1 MLDAFTIS
9 SLQCYRIIPHLTAIG
24 LQYGLFRRKDL
35 KDEKLRY
42 VLFIDMG
49 SSHTSVGVIMFKPN
63 EI

>member
-1 MLDAFTIS
+1 V
-9 SLQCYRIIPHLTAIG
+9 G

-35 KDEKLRY
+35 KDENRS

-49 SSHTSVGVIMFKPN
+49 SSHTSMGVIQFKPD

>member
-9 SLQCYRIIPHLTAIG
+9 SLQCYRIIPHLTAVG
-24 LQYGLFRRKDL
+24 LQYGLFRKKEL
-35 KDEKLRY
+35 KDENRS

-49 SSHTSVGVIMFKPN
+49 SAHTSMGVILFKSD